1 MINFFSILN
10 KMSNELLGSLT
21 TDSDDPAVRIRTSAR
36 VIHNKL
42 RMDSIPTQSIPTP
55 FETSTEISNV
65 NQPKTPSQS
74 KAHTRIQWTNTEK
87 KFFFDAL
94 NEHGRDFEQ
103 ISRFINTKMKRK
115 TPTEVD
121 YKTKEHV
128 RQHYYQL
135 FQKAS
140 KYLRFSDDVKKLAQ
154 ELYTLINF
162 GEMKKK
168 LIMSS
173 EKSFLKLRDLVYRGS
188 VTIRVK
194 GKNIKIKTP
203 SCRALKKLN
212 QLEGNNYDDILLPQR
227 IDVIL
232 RPSNLSS
239 FTYVQRLAQN
249 PRVKMSLPL
258 QRRLVTI
265 LQTMQQKWRGN
276 DVRTHDR
283 HVSKIIQQH
292 GRQKFPEDFLS
303 QMEDDVNVLKENE
316 PQLCFYPPENC
327 RIFRPMIQLNEMLSS
342 YNLCLNSYEARI
354 GARTRGEGLSIEKN
368 AQIKELLKNSSK
380 RVRNDSASERI
391 NNNNVIDAT
400 KKIKGDDIQED
411 LAGIA
416 SLLDYKSNDSNDS
429 DTKKKVNSKNLSI
442 YFFKINK
449 FRSHQDFPTG

>member
-1 MINFFSILN
+1 MT
-10 KMSNELLGSLT
+10 NELLGSLT

-42 RMDSIPTQSIPTP
+42 RMDSTVQPIATP
-55 FETSTEISNV
+55 IETNIEISNNV

-74 KAHTRIQWTNTEK
+74 KVHARVQWTNVEK

-115 TPTEVD
+115 IPTETD

-168 LIMSS
+168 LVMSS

-212 QLEGNNYDDILLPQR
+212 QLEGNNYEDIILPQR
-227 IDVIL
+227 IEVIL
-232 RPSNLSS
+232 RPSNLQS
-239 FTYVQRLAQN
+239 FTHVQKLAQN
-249 PRVKMSLPL
+249 PRVKVSLPL
-258 QRRLVTI
+258 QRRLITL
-265 LQTMQQKWRGN
+265 LQTMQHKWRGN
-276 DVRTHDR
+276 DVRMHEK
-283 HVSKIIQQH
+283 HIGKIIQQH
-292 GRQKFPEDFLS
+292 RQKFPDEFLLQS
-303 QMEDDVNVLKENE
+303 EDDVNVLRENE
-316 PQLCFYPPENC
+316 TQVCFYPPENC

-342 YNLCLNSYEARI
+342 YNLCLNSYESRI
-354 GARTRGEGLSIEKN
+354 GAKTRGEGLCMEKN
-368 AQIKELLKNSSK
+368 LHIKEFLKNSSK
-380 RVRNDSASERI
+380 RVRNDSVSDK
-391 NNNNVIDAT
+391 NGNNVIDAN
-400 KKIKGDDIQED
+400 KKIKGDDNDD
-411 LAGIA
+411 LGIA
-416 SLLDYKSNDSNDS
+416 SFLDYKSNDSNDS
-429 DTKKKVNSKNLSI
+429 DTKKKVRNL
-442 YFFKINK
+442 
-449 FRSHQDFPTG
+449 

>member
-1 MINFFSILN
+1 MT
-10 KMSNELLGSLT
+10 NEMLGSLT

-42 RMDSIPTQSIPTP
+42 RLDSIPQPIATP
-55 FETSTEISNV
+55 IETNPEISNV

-74 KAHTRIQWTNTEK
+74 KAHTRVQWANIEK

-168 LIMSS
+168 LVMSS

-212 QLEGNNYDDILLPQR
+212 QLEGNNYEDILLPQR

-232 RPSNLSS
+232 RPSNLHS

-249 PRVKMSLPL
+249 PRVKVSLPL
-258 QRRLVTI
+258 QRRLITL

-276 DVRTHDR
+276 DIRMHEK
-283 HVSKIIQQH
+283 HVGNIILQH
-292 GRQKFPEDFLS
+292 GRQKFPDDIISQSEEDVSSLR
-303 QMEDDVNVLKENE
+303 DHE
-316 PQLCFYPPENC
+316 PNLCFYPPENC

-342 YNLCLNSYEARI
+342 YNLCLNSYETRI
-354 GARTRGEGLSIEKN
+354 GSKTRGEGLCLEKN
-368 AQIKELLKNSSK
+368 SNIKELLKNSSK
-380 RVRNDSASERI
+380 RVRNDSASEKNGSM
-391 NNNNVIDAT
+391 NNNNNNIVIDAT
-400 KKIKGDDIQED
+400 KKIKSDDGDD
-411 LAGIA
+411 LGIA
-416 SLLDYKSNDSNDS
+416 SLLDYKSNDSDF
-429 DTKKKVNSKNLSI
+429 DTKKKVCN
-442 YFFKINK
+442 
-449 FRSHQDFPTG
+449 

>member
-1 MINFFSILN
+1 MT
-10 KMSNELLGSLT
+10 NELLGSLT

-42 RMDSIPTQSIPTP
+42 RMDSNPPTVPAPIEPP
-55 FETSTEISNV
+55 LEITNV

-74 KAHTRIQWTNTEK
+74 KAHTRVQWTNIEK
-87 KFFFDAL
+87 KFFFDGL
-94 NEHGRDFEQ
+94 NEYGRDFEQ

-115 TPTEVD
+115 TQTEAD

-168 LIMSS
+168 LVMSS

-188 VTIRVK
+188 VVVRVK

-212 QLEGNNYDDILLPQR
+212 QLEGNSYEDILLPQR

-232 RPSNLSS
+232 RPSSLHS
-239 FTYVQRLAQN
+239 FTYVQKLAQN
-249 PRVKMSLPL
+249 PRVKVSLPL
-258 QRRLVTI
+258 QRRLATL
-265 LQTMQQKWRGN
+265 LQTMQQKWRSS
-276 DVRTHDR
+276 DVRLHER
-283 HVSKIIQQH
+283 HVGKIIQQY
-292 GRQKFPEDFLS
+292 GRQKLS
-303 QMEDDVNVLKENE
+303 DDIISQSEDDMNALRDNE

-342 YNLCLNSYEARI
+342 FNLCLNSYEARI
-354 GARTRGEGLSIEKN
+354 GAKTRGEGLCMEKN
-368 AQIKELLKNSSK
+368 VNIKELLKNSSK
-380 RVRNDSASERI
+380 RVRNDSASEKSGSNVTGNI
-391 NNNNVIDAT
+391 NVIDVT
-400 KKIKGDDIQED
+400 RKIKGDETVVED
-411 LAGIA
+411 LGIA

-429 DTKKKVNSKNLSI
+429 DTKKKVNNCFATRLTKT
-442 YFFKINK
+442 NK
-449 FRSHQDFPTG
+449 F

>member
-1 MINFFSILN
+1 MT
-10 KMSNELLGSLT
+10 NELLGSLT

-36 VIHNKL
+36 VYHNKL
-42 RMDSIPTQSIPTP
+42 RMDSNPPPVTVPIEPPP
-55 FETSTEISNV
+55 EISNV

-74 KAHTRIQWTNTEK
+74 KAHTRVQWTNTEK
-87 KFFFDAL
+87 KFFFDGL
-94 NEHGRDFEQ
+94 NEYGRDFEQ

-115 TPTEVD
+115 TPTEAD

-168 LIMSS
+168 LVMSS

-188 VTIRVK
+188 VVVRVK

-212 QLEGNNYDDILLPQR
+212 QLEGNNYEDILLPQR

-232 RPSNLSS
+232 HPSSLHS
-239 FTYVQRLAQN
+239 FTYVQKLAQN
-249 PRVKMSLPL
+249 PRVKVSLPL
-258 QRRLVTI
+258 QRRLVTL
-265 LQTMQQKWRGN
+265 LQTMHQKWRSN
-276 DVRTHDR
+276 DIRLHER
-283 HVSKIIQQH
+283 HVGRIIQQH
-292 GRQKFPEDFLS
+292 GRQKLS
-303 QMEDDVNVLKENE
+303 DDIISQSEDDMNILRDSE
-316 PQLCFYPPENC
+316 PQLCFYPPKNC

-342 YNLCLNSYEARI
+342 CKICLNSYEERI
-354 GARTRGEGLSIEKN
+354 GAKTRGEDLCMEKSTHM
-368 AQIKELLKNSSK
+368 KELLKSSSK
-380 RVRNDSASERI
+380 RVRNDSASEK
-391 NNNNVIDAT
+391 NGTNVTGNVNVIDAVR
-400 KKIKGDDIQED
+400 KNKSDENVAGDD
-411 LAGIA
+411 LGIT

-429 DTKKKVNSKNLSI
+429 DTKKKV
-442 YFFKINK
+442 KI
-449 FRSHQDFPTG
+449 F

>member
-1 MINFFSILN
+1 
-10 KMSNELLGSLT
+10 MSNELLGSLT

-42 RMDSIPTQSIPTP
+42 RLDSIPQPVSTP
-55 FETSTEISNV
+55 IETNTEINNV

-74 KAHTRIQWTNTEK
+74 KAHTRVQWTNIEK

-115 TPTEVD
+115 TQTEVD

-212 QLEGNNYDDILLPQR
+212 QLEGNNYEDILLPQR
-227 IDVIL
+227 IEVIL
-232 RPSNLSS
+232 RPSNLHS
-239 FTYVQRLAQN
+239 FTYVQKLAQN
-249 PRVKMSLPL
+249 PRVKVSLPL
-258 QRRLVTI
+258 QRRLITL

-276 DVRTHDR
+276 DLRMHEKYVGN
-283 HVSKIIQQH
+283 IISQH
-292 GRQKFPEDFLS
+292 GRQKFPDEIITQS
-303 QMEDDVNVLKENE
+303 EDDVNALRENE
-316 PQLCFYPPENC
+316 PQLSFYPPENC

-354 GARTRGEGLSIEKN
+354 GAKTRGEGLCMEKN
-368 AQIKELLKNSSK
+368 SHIKELLKNSSK
-380 RVRNDSASERI
+380 RVRNDSASEK
-391 NNNNVIDAT
+391 NGNNVIDSV
-400 KKIKGDDIQED
+400 KKIKSDDGEE
-411 LAGIA
+411 LGIS

-429 DTKKKVNSKNLSI
+429 DTKKKVS
-442 YFFKINK
+442 
-449 FRSHQDFPTG
+449 

>member
-1 MINFFSILN
+1 MT
-10 KMSNELLGSLT
+10 NELLGSLT

-42 RMDSIPTQSIPTP
+42 RMDLNPQPLNTP
-55 FETSTEISNV
+55 IDPLPEINNV

-74 KAHTRIQWTNTEK
+74 KAHTRVQWTNIEK

-168 LIMSS
+168 LVMSS

-212 QLEGNNYDDILLPQR
+212 QLEGNYEDILLPQR

-232 RPSNLSS
+232 RPSSLHS
-239 FTYVQRLAQN
+239 FTYVQKLAHN
-249 PRVKMSLPL
+249 PRVKVSLPL
-258 QRRLVTI
+258 QRRLATL
-265 LQTMQQKWRGN
+265 LQTMQQKWRSN
-276 DVRTHDR
+276 DIRLHER
-283 HVSKIIQQH
+283 HVGKIIQQH
-292 GRQKFPEDFLS
+292 GRQKLS
-303 QMEDDVNVLKENE
+303 DDIISQSEDDVSVLRDNE

-327 RIFRPMIQLNEMLSS
+327 RIFRPMIQLNEMMSS

-354 GARTRGEGLSIEKN
+354 GAKTRGEGLCLEKN
-368 AQIKELLKNSSK
+368 ALVKELLKNSSK
-380 RVRNDSASERI
+380 RVRNDSASEK
-391 NNNNVIDAT
+391 NGTPSLGCNNVIDAT
-400 KKIKGDDIQED
+400 RKIKVDDNQED
-411 LAGIA
+411 LGIA

-429 DTKKKVNSKNLSI
+429 DTKKKVKN
-442 YFFKINK
+442 
-449 FRSHQDFPTG
+449 